1 MNQEA
6 LLFPVLKLEEHIL
19 LTDMESDFSSPDVD
33 PCLGGPQEWS
43 PKNEVDPEV
52 ALYIPHQEVGK
63 NEGVLH
69 SHQDVFDYPFG
80 IWNSRIYKL
89 HSLVCWEKNR
99 VLKFFINYHGHDV
112 DACPQI
118 AKTLLEVF
126 VIDPAADHGDP
137 WILLHC

>member
-6 LLFPVLKLEEHIL
+6 LLFPVFKPEEHVL
-19 LTDMESDFSSPDVD
+19 LSDTQSDFYSSNVE

-89 HSLVCWEKNR
+89 HSLVCWGKNR
-99 VLKFFINYHGHDV
+99 VLKFFINYRGHDV
-112 DACPQI
+112 DARPQI
-118 AKTLLEVF
+118 AKAMLVVF
-126 VIDPAADHGDP
+126 FIDLAAVHGDP
-137 WILLHC
+137 CILLHC